1 MDELKITALDELFL
15 EGPFSAS
22 FLPFRAIHNIACVAL
37 GIATGW
43 VAWGYYLPVAIF
55 LPVIWVKTSS
65 KKAAWLVGLGYHLAA
80 SRGLIA
86 GVPIFFDST
95 VFYGMFLWAMAG
107 LMVSLPYYIFSYVRN
122 PYLSIILLLSSL
134 ILPPV
139 GIVGFANP
147 LTAAG
152 LIFPGTG
159 FAGLFLSLVLI
170 FLAVWLLNKKNRW
183 AFCLIIAL
191 VLSLPEILKPSSVE
205 DDSFK
210 GISTHFSGNPTD
222 IGDKFFRDYQKFTQI
237 YNDHGQTDFKILA
250 LPEASAGIWFDS
262 TKDLWGRWQK
272 NLKNDQS
279 IILSTLLPVS
289 KKGLETYNTLIEMK
303 KDGFTVLYKAR
314 QSVPIAMWD
323 PWREDNVKNN
333 WFGNSVFEVAGKKAT
348 ALICYEAYLT
358 WPILQSFLSGDPET
372 IFFAANHWWSKDT
385 SLLRIQEKCV
395 SSWAR
400 LFDARVISA
409 VNY

>member
-1 MDELKITALDELFL
+1 MEELKATALDEFFL
-15 EGPFSAS
+15 GWPSTT
-22 FLPFRAIHNIACVAL
+22 LPAKAIYNIICVAL
-37 GIATGW
+37 GIATGL
-43 VAWGYYLPVAIF
+43 VAWSYYLPVAIF
-55 LPVIWVKTSS
+55 LPVIWVKTPS
-65 KKAAWLVGLGYHLAA
+65 KKAAWLVGLGYHLTA
-80 SRGLIA
+80 STGLIF
-86 GVPIFFDST
+86 GTPVFFSST
-95 VFYGMFLWAMAG
+95 IFYGFFLWVVAG
-107 LMVSLPYYIFSYVRN
+107 LIQSLPYYLFSYVKN
-122 PYLSIILLLSSL
+122 PYLSVVLLLTFL

-159 FAGLFLSLVLI
+159 FAGLFLSLILI
-170 FLAVWLLNKKNRW
+170 FLAVWLSKKNTW
-183 AFCLIIAL
+183 TFCLLFAL
-191 VLSLPEILKPSSVE
+191 VLSLPGILKSPYIQ
-205 DDSFK
+205 DDNFK
-210 GISTHFSGNPTD
+210 GISTHFHGNPTD
-222 IGDKFFRDYQKFTQI
+222 IGDKFFCDYQKFTQI
-237 YNDHGQTDFKILA
+237 YNHYGQMDFKILA
-250 LPEASAGIWFDS
+250 LPEASTGIWFDS

-289 KKGLETYNTLIEMK
+289 KMGLETYNTLIEMK

-314 QSVPIAMWD
+314 QSVPVAMWN
-323 PWREDNVKNN
+323 PWSKDNVKNN
-333 WFGNSVFEVAGKKAT
+333 WFDNPVFEVAGKKAT

-358 WPILQSFLSGDPET
+358 WPILQSFLFGDPEI

-385 SLLRIQEKCV
+385 ELLRIQEKCV

-400 LFDARVISA
+400 LFNARLISA